1 MSRCILLGILLAL
14 ASACADV
21 SSDLDETTPGTGDE
35 DSSGAQGDAES
46 TTGDDE
52 SGGGE
57 SGGGESE
64 GAETGEPA
72 TGEQLYLQLCA
83 ACHGADAMGT
93 ALGYELRHPPRTLA
107 MWVVRNGRPGDEF
120 PTSMMAAYPPEVLS
134 DAELESIFDFLD
146 SFPQPATPEG
156 LYLDYCGNCHGP
168 DALGGVVGKNI
179 GDKEDGDI
187 HEKVREGENTGN
199 PGVRALY
206 MPRFETATLSDAE
219 IDAIAGFIAGL

>member
-14 ASACADV
+14 SSACADV
-21 SSDLDETTPGTGDE
+21 SSDLGETTPGTE
-35 DSSGAQGDAES
+35 DDGSSGGAGDAES
-46 TTGDDE
+46 TTGGGE
-52 SGGGE
+52 SGE

-93 ALGYELRHPPRTLA
+93 ALGYELRHPPRAFAT
-107 MWVVRNGRPGDEF
+107 WVVRNGRPGVEF

-146 SFPQPATPEG
+146 SLPQPATPEG

-187 HEKVREGENTGN
+187 HEKVREGENTGD
-199 PGVRALY
+199 PGARALY
-206 MPRFETATLSDAE
+206 MPRFDTATLDDAE
-219 IDAIAGFIAGL
+219 IDAIAEFIAGL